1 MLRYWRNSQER
12 IHFVGH
18 WVSASNEILR
28 PRSQEEGEVQQNGA
42 RGKNQ
47 WRPLNTIHFTNLC
60 LLFDLVE
67 VYEFVLI
74 YLLILNN
81 LIQNMA
87 AVESVVVVVDQ
98 ETTFWWV
105 N

>member
-1 MLRYWRNSQER
+1 M
-12 IHFVGH
+12 
-18 WVSASNEILR
+18 
-28 PRSQEEGEVQQNGA
+28 
-42 RGKNQ
+42 
-47 WRPLNTIHFTNLC
+47 NTIHFTNLC

-87 AVESVVVVVDQ
+87 AVESVVVVVNQ
-98 ETTFWWV
+98 ETTF
-105 N
+105 